1 MQAKINLDLNPD
13 PEINLDLSPDP
24 ETDLEGSN
32 GHAPS
37 DMGGSTG
44 HAPSAALT
52 KMQQP
57 LLDTTGTAAAAVTVT
72 DALPAGPQP
81 LWRRAASA
89 AGGVVVYPLELTLT
103 LTLT

>member
-1 MQAKINLDLNPD
+1 MQAKINLD
-13 PEINLDLSPDP
+13 INPDP
-24 ETDLEGSN
+24 ETDLEGST

-57 LLDTTGTAAAAVTVT
+57 LLDTTGTAAAAVTDT
-72 DALPAGPQP
+72 DTDTDTAALPAGPQP
-81 LWRRAASA
+81 LWRRVASA
-89 AGGVVVYPLELTLT
+89 AGGVVVGPLELTLT

>member
-1 MQAKINLDLNPD
+1 MQAKINLDLN
-13 PEINLDLSPDP
+13 LDP

-37 DMGGSTG
+37 DMGGSTS

-57 LLDTTGTAAAAVTVT
+57 LLDTTGTAAAADTDTDT

-81 LWRRAASA
+81 LWRRVASA
-89 AGGVVVYPLELTLT
+89 AGKVVVCPLELTLT
-103 LTLT
+103 LTIT

>member
-1 MQAKINLDLNPD
+1 MQAKINLDLHLD
-13 PEINLDLSPDP
+13 PEINLDLNLDP
-24 ETDLEGSN
+24 ETDDLEGST

-37 DMGGSTG
+37 DMGGSNG

-57 LLDTTGTAAAAVTVT
+57 LLDTTGTAAAAVTDT

-81 LWRRAASA
+81 LWRRVASA
-89 AGGVVVYPLELTLT
+89 AGGVVVCPLELTLT
-103 LTLT
+103 